1 MMAVMTSFLVDV
13 RMGGW
18 KIEAKALHPVTC
30 CPKPLSL
37 LTHWRGGDSMYLL
50 GGNEWKLF
58 LARTATPAMAS
69 AVAAAA
75 AAYLCPRWRSD
86 RMTDVTLIRSTSYY
100 CLQLPINPVPLLPY
114 IL

>member
-1 MMAVMTSFLVDV
+1 MMMMMAVMTSFLVDV

-50 GGNEWKLF
+50 MNGSFSL
-58 LARTATPAMAS
+58 PA
-69 AVAAAA
+69 
-75 AAYLCPRWRSD
+75 
-86 RMTDVTLIRSTSYY
+86 
-100 CLQLPINPVPLLPY
+100 LQLLQWPLLLLLLLLIFALVGAPTE
-114 IL
+114 